1 MVDNGAN
8 QSKFRTKIL
17 VEIDDGAHLILEL
30 KQNNKNV
37 DFLGCY
43 SRGNLANVK
52 DGVFAKNLDEYGDVG
67 DSLGY

>member
-1 MVDNGAN
+1 MDNGAN

-52 DGVFAKNLDEYGDVG
+52 EYLQKILMNMVM
-67 DSLGY
+67 LETH